1 MLRIKAI
8 ERTPL
13 RHGSWASMVTR
24 QVKNLEPRKVQKVG
38 YSTLSVSIPMNWAKK
53 TGIQKG
59 DVVFLSEEKDGAL
72 RITPKPTSSEDSSI
86 YVVNVDNCD
95 NTKVLERVIVGNYV
109 LGRNLIRV
117 ESSRRLMREQ
127 IESIRKV
134 TQRLLGIGIIEESD
148 RHLLLQCS
156 IDPKN
161 FPLETV
167 IKRLHVITSIMF
179 KESID
184 ALIDRDMELARDAI
198 TREYE
203 ADTIFWLLA
212 RLLASAQQ
220 SRLISEAIGII
231 DPMEVVE
238 HNLIAWYLEM
248 IADRLNAIAGKIISL
263 EERRDDSDEDLIGRL
278 SQIGMICFTIFDQ
291 AMKSMFDGDLKLAS
305 DAVDLYEA
313 VGHEEESLLKEFQA
327 NHDPEVSAYINEIA
341 WELRI
346 IAEYAT
352 TIATI
357 SIDNVLKS
365 DNEICSVEEIEAEEL
380 S

>member
-1 MLRIKAI
+1 
-8 ERTPL
+8 
-13 RHGSWASMVTR
+13 
-24 QVKNLEPRKVQKVG
+24 LEPRKIQKVG

-53 TGIQKG
+53 MGIAKG
-59 DVVFLSEEKDGAL
+59 DIVFISEENDGAL
-72 RITPKPTSSEDSSI
+72 RITPEPTKAEDSSI
-86 YVVNVDNCD
+86 YVVNVDKCD
-95 NTKVLERVIVGNYV
+95 NTKVLARVIVGNYV
-109 LGRNLIRV
+109 LGRNLMRV

-127 IESIRKV
+127 IESIREV

-167 IKRLHVITSIMF
+167 VRRLHVITSIMF

-184 ALIDRDMELARDAI
+184 ALIDRDMELAKDAI
-198 TREYE
+198 AREHE

-220 SRLISEAIGII
+220 SRLVSEAIGIT

-248 IADRLNAIAGKIISL
+248 IADRLNNVASNIL
-263 EERRDDSDEDLIGRL
+263 ELENYRDDSDEVLIERL
-278 SQIGMICFTIFDQ
+278 SQICLICFTMFDQ
-291 AMKSMFDGDLKLAS
+291 AMRSLFENDLKLAS

-313 VGHEEESLLKEFQA
+313 VEMEEDSLLKEFQK
-327 NHDPEVSAYINEIA
+327 NHDPEVSVHVNEIA

-346 IAEYAT
+346 ISEYSTA
-352 TIATI
+352 IATI

-365 DNEICSVEEIEAEEL
+365 DNDICSVVERDTGEAA
-380 S
+380 